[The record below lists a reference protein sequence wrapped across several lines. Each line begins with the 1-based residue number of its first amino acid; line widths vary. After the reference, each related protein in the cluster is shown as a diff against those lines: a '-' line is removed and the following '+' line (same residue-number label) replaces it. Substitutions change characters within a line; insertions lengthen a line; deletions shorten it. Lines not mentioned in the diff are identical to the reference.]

1 MLDIKIVKT
10 TAPKAKPAD
19 ESKLGFGKL
28 FSDHMF
34 LMDYTD
40 GEGWHDARIVPFQNI
55 TLSPAACV
63 FHYGAEVFE
72 GLKAYRR
79 KDGKVQLFRP
89 WDNMERMKN
98 SAIRLG
104 LPVVPPE
111 DALEAVKALV
121 KVDERF
127 VPSEPGTSLY
137 IRPFLFGTDPKLGL
151 HGVHEAMFVVILSP
165 VGSYFENGM
174 EPVKIVVET
183 EDVRAVRGGTGE
195 AKCGG
200 NYGASNR
207 AGERAFAN
215 GYSQVLWLDGVE
227 HKYVEEGGGMNVVFK
242 IDGKIITPMLTGSIL
257 PGVTR
262 RSCIQLFKDW
272 GMPVEERLISV
283 DELFEAAASGKLEEA
298 MCVGTAAVIC
308 PIGELTYKGKDYVI
322 NDVKIGPV
330 AQKLY
335 DTLTGVQW
343 GNMAG
348 PHEWTCEL

>member
-1 MLDIKIVKT
+1 MNISITKNTHPGELI
-10 TAPKAKPAD
+10 P
-19 ESKLGFGKL
+19 SNKLGFGVYYT
-28 FSDHMF
+28 DHMF
-34 LMDYTD
+34 IMDYS
-40 GEGWHDARIVPFQNI
+40 EEKGWHDARIVPFQNI

-121 KVDERF
+121 KIDERF

-200 NYGASNR
+200 NYAAANR
-207 AGERAFAN
+207 AGDKAIEK

-227 HKYVEEGGGMNVVFK
+227 RKYVEEGGGMNVMFK
-242 IDGKIITPMLTGSIL
+242 INGTVVTPMLTGSIL
-257 PGVTR
+257 RGVTR
-262 RSCIQLFKDW
+262 KSCIELLKSW
-272 GMPVEERLISV
+272 GVPVEERLLSV
-283 DELFEAAASGKLEEA
+283 DELFEAAKNGTLEEA
-298 MCVGTAAVIC
+298 WCVGTAAVIC

-322 NDVKIGPV
+322 NDFKIGPV

-335 DTLTGVQW
+335 DTLTGIQW
-343 GNMAG
+343 GNVAD

>member
-1 MLDIKIVKT
+1 MNISITKNTHPGELI
-10 TAPKAKPAD
+10 P
-19 ESKLGFGKL
+19 SNKLGFGVYYT
-28 FSDHMF
+28 DHMF
-34 LMDYTD
+34 IMDYS
-40 GEGWHDARIVPFQNI
+40 EEKGWHDARIVPFQNI

-121 KVDERF
+121 KIDERF

-165 VGSYFENGM
+165 VGSYFKNGL
-174 EPVKIVVET
+174 EPVKIMVET

-200 NYGASNR
+200 NYGAANR
-207 AGERAFAN
+207 AGDRAIEKGF
-215 GYSQVLWLDGVE
+215 SQVLWLDGVE
-227 HKYVEEGGGMNVVFK
+227 RKYVEEGGGMNVMFK
-242 IDGKIITPMLTGSIL
+242 IAGKVVTPMLTGSIL
-257 PGVTR
+257 NGVTR
-262 RSCIQLFKDW
+262 RSCIALLKSW
-272 GMPVEERLISV
+272 GMPVEERLLSV
-283 DELFEAAASGKLEEA
+283 DELFDAAKAGTLEEA
-298 MCVGTAAVIC
+298 WCVGTAAVVS
-308 PIGELTYKGKDYVI
+308 PIGELYYQEQGYVV
-322 NDVKIGPV
+322 NGGRIGELS
-330 AQKLY
+330 QKLY
-335 DTLTGVQW
+335 DELTGIQW
-343 GNMAG
+343 GKRDDPFG
-348 PHEWTCEL
+348 WTYRV

>member
-1 MLDIKIVKT
+1 MNISITKNTHPGELI
-10 TAPKAKPAD
+10 P
-19 ESKLGFGKL
+19 SNKLGFGVYYT
-28 FSDHMF
+28 DHMF
-34 LMDYTD
+34 IMDYS
-40 GEGWHDARIVPFQNI
+40 EEKGWHDARIVPFQNI

-121 KVDERF
+121 KIDERF

-200 NYGASNR
+200 NYGAANR
-207 AGERAFAN
+207 AGDRAIEKGF
-215 GYSQVLWLDGVE
+215 SQVLWLDGVE
-227 HKYVEEGGGMNVVFK
+227 RKYVEEGGGMNVMFK
-242 IDGKIITPMLTGSIL
+242 INGTVVTPALTGSIL
-257 PGVTR
+257 RGVTR
-262 RSCIQLFKDW
+262 KSAIELLKSW
-272 GMPVEERLISV
+272 GVPVEERLLSV
-283 DELFEAAASGKLEEA
+283 DELFDATASGALEEA
-298 MCVGTAAVIC
+298 WCIGTAAVIS
-308 PIGELTYKGKDYVI
+308 PIGELSWGDRDYKV
-322 NDVKIGPV
+322 NDNKIG
-330 AQKLY
+330 ALSQKLY
-335 DTLTGVQW
+335 DELTGIQW
-343 GNMAG
+343 GTKPDPFG
-348 PHEWTCEL
+348 WVCPID

>member
-1 MLDIKIVKT
+1 MNISITKNTHPGELI
-10 TAPKAKPAD
+10 P
-19 ESKLGFGKL
+19 SNKLGFGVYYT
-28 FSDHMF
+28 DHMF
-34 LMDYTD
+34 IMDYS
-40 GEGWHDARIVPFQNI
+40 EKKGWHDARIVPFQNI

-121 KVDERF
+121 KIDERF

-257 PGVTR
+257 PASPAVPAS
-262 RSCIQLFKDW
+262 SCS
-272 GMPVEERLISV
+272 R
-283 DELFEAAASGKLEEA
+283 
-298 MCVGTAAVIC
+298 
-308 PIGELTYKGKDYVI
+308 
-322 NDVKIGPV
+322 
-330 AQKLY
+330 
-335 DTLTGVQW
+335 TGVCLW
-343 GNMAG
+343 RSA
-348 PHEWTCEL
+348 